1 MKVFP
6 GITILASILAVFLQ
20 QPLLAAPVA
29 VPKDLQDWQPWVL
42 DGHEAHSCP
51 YFSSAEPNED
61 DSHVCAW
68 PARLNLDLNAHG
80 GKFSQAWQLYSE
92 SWVPLPGSKEHWPQG
107 VTVNGKSAAVVERG
121 GVPQLRLVAGSYQL
135 AGSFSWESRPESLAV
150 PAQAGLVALSLDGR
164 VLPQA
169 DRPDGAVWLGKR
181 RGAEQAQSLVVQVY
195 RLLEDQLPA
204 RLITQIRVQ
213 VAGDGREEVFS
224 TVLPAG
230 FTPMSLNSTLPAR
243 IDGDGRLRV
252 QVRAGNWEIN
262 LAARGADSAQKIVV
276 PAVNGVW
283 PKQEVWSYSA
293 DDRLRVSAIEG
304 AEGID
309 PVQANVQPGWR
320 QYPAFRLAPG
330 GALQVIE
337 RSRGLSVQDANKLSL
352 RRAVYLDFDHS
363 GYTVVDQL
371 SGQMRTGWRLDMMQ
385 PYSLESASHG
395 GENLLVTQGSSA
407 GQSGIELRS
416 PQFALETIGR
426 LHAAGGSVPA
436 TGWSERFEQVAGVL
450 HLPPGHRLLAALGAD
465 SAPGAWIERWGLLD
479 LFLLLI
485 SGAIA
490 LRLHGPVFAAV
501 TLVAVALVHQENS
514 LLVWLLLY
522 VLVAVAALRVAPRG
536 WPHTA
541 LYWIRNALYALLV
554 LALVPFA
561 VMQVR
566 YAVYPQLA
574 DAEPYGFAALGKA
587 ATAPAADAEPAPLE
601 QIVVTGA
608 RADRP
613 PPPEVPSAD
622 AVSEEVQTP
631 EAVNMPVSSAPAS
644 NPYGAISMYKRS
656 VASSLQRYAPG
667 SLVQSGPG
675 RPRWSFVRYD
685 YSWSGPVETGQSVHF
700 LVLTPFW
707 VSLWRVLGVVLMVW
721 IALALL
727 RGSGE
732 LPAQWQRLL
741 TWRRGGAS
749 ATALLMLLFAAP
761 DSRAGSTPDTALLK
775 ELQTRLLRAPECEP
789 SCADIQSAGVILQPA
804 NLEVQ
809 LQISALTTVAVPLPA
824 AAGRFEPETLSIDG
838 TPVAGVYRDSTH
850 RYWIALKPGAHQV
863 RVAGRLPPADSIQLL
878 FPLVPHGI
886 VVSGSGWDVSGINEG
901 RLVANTLE
909 LVRRRVA
916 AGGAEGAETSAQFPA
931 FVRVRRDFQ
940 FDLDWSIATTAQRL
954 APEKG
959 GFTLQLPLLAGESVL
974 TPGMEARGGKN
985 VLVGFDS
992 SAGSVSWQSGLA
1004 HSDSFTL
1011 TAPKGSAWTEVWSFN
1026 ISPMWRVEFNGLPA
1040 VNPENLDPSNWSYEY
1055 HPRPGESLTLKVS
1068 RPVAASG
1075 ATLAIDN
1082 VELSSQVGKR
1092 ATESSLSMG
1101 YRSTQGGRHTLQL
1114 PLDAQVSAV
1123 SVDGNPV
1130 QVRPDR
1136 GELPLAVLPGAHRIE
1151 VEWQRDTGASLL
1163 TRAPAVNL
1171 GSASSNIILALHMP
1185 ADRWVLFAGG
1195 AGVGPAILYWGELL
1209 VFIALAALLSRS
1221 RHSPLKMHEW
1231 LLLGLGLSTFSWSVL
1246 LLFAVWVFAIRW
1258 RTQANTAAI
1267 ADTRFNLMQLLL
1279 ILLSVATVLSVVA
1292 AIPNALLATPD
1303 MRIAGGGQ
1311 SADGLSWF
1319 NDLAAGA
1326 LPTPWV
1332 LSLSLWWYKL
1342 AMLLWALW
1350 LAFALVR
1357 WVPMAWH
1364 GLTAG
1369 GFWRRAR
1376 TDTGAA
1382 SAEP

>member
-1 MKVFP
+1 M
-6 GITILASILAVFLQ
+6 FLL
-20 QPLLAAPVA
+20 QPLLAAPVV

-42 DGHEAHSCP
+42 DGHEAHACP
-51 YFSSAEPNED
+51 YFSSAEPSKD

-92 SWVPLPGSKEHWPQG
+92 SWVPLPGDKEHWPQG
-107 VTVNGKSAAVVERG
+107 VTVNGKSAAVVERE

-135 AGSFSWESRPESLAV
+135 AGNFSWESRPESLAV
-150 PAQAGLVALSLDGR
+150 PAQTGLVALSLDGR

-181 RGAEQAQSLVVQVY
+181 RGAEQAQSLDVQVY

-204 RLITQIRVQ
+204 RLVTQIRLQ
-213 VAGDGREEVFS
+213 VAGEGREELLS
-224 TVLPAG
+224 TALPAG
-230 FTPMSLNSTLPAR
+230 FTPLSLHSALPAR
-243 IDGDGRLRV
+243 IDADGRLRV
-252 QVRAGNWEIN
+252 QARAGNWVIT
-262 LAARGADSAQKIVV
+262 LAARGADSAQKIAL

-283 PKQEVWSYSA
+283 PRQEVWSYSA

-309 PVQANVQPGWR
+309 PAQANVPAEWR
-320 QYPAFRLAPG
+320 QYPTFRLAPG
-330 GALQVIE
+330 GTLQVVE
-337 RSRGLSVQDANKLSL
+337 RSRGLSVQDGNKLSL
-352 RRAVYLDFDHS
+352 NRQIYLDFDHS
-363 GYTVVDQL
+363 GYTVVDAL
-371 SGQMRTGWRLDMMQ
+371 SGQMRRAWRLDMNQ
-385 PYSLESASHG
+385 PYSVESARG
-395 GENLLVTQGSSA
+395 GGANLLVTQGDGA

-416 PQFALETIGR
+416 PQISLETIGR
-426 LHAAGGSVPA
+426 LHASGGSVPA
-436 TGWSERFEQVAGVL
+436 TGWSERFERVAGVL
-450 HLPPGHRLLAALGAD
+450 HLPPGHRLLAVLGAD

-490 LRLHGPVFAAV
+490 LRLHGRVFAAL
-501 TLVAVALVHQENS
+501 TLGAVALVHQENS

-554 LALVPFA
+554 LSLVPFA

-574 DAEPYGFAALGKA
+574 DLDSVAYVTADAA
-587 ATAPAADAEPAPLE
+587 APASAPVADRGRLE
-601 QIVVTGA
+601 EIVVTGA
-608 RADRP
+608 RADKP
-613 PPPEVPSAD
+613 PPPEAPAAD
-622 AVSEEVQTP
+622 AVANKLDLPKS
-631 EAVNMPVSSAPAS
+631 VNMPVAAAPPSEAVD
-644 NPYGAISMYKRS
+644 NPYGLSGLYKPS
-656 VASSLQRYAPG
+656 VVSLLQRYAPG

-675 RPRWSFVRYD
+675 RPRWIFVSYG

-700 LVLTPFW
+700 LVLRPFW
-707 VSLWRVLGVVLMVW
+707 VSLWRVLGVVLMAW

-732 LPAQWQRLL
+732 LPARWQRLL
-741 TWRRGGAS
+741 TWRRGS
-749 ATALLMLLFAAP
+749 ATAAALLMLLFAAP
-761 DSRAGSTPDTALLK
+761 DARAASTPDPALLK
-775 ELQTRLLRAPECEP
+775 ELETRLLRAPECEP
-789 SCADIQSAGVILQPA
+789 SCADIQSARVTLQPA
-804 NLEVQ
+804 SLEVQ
-809 LQISALTTVAVPLPA
+809 LQVSALTTVAVPLPA

-838 TPVAGVYRDSTH
+838 APVAGVYRDSAH
-850 RYWIALKPGAHQV
+850 QYWIALKPGAHQV

-901 RLVANTLE
+901 RLIANTIE

-916 AGGAEGAETSAQFPA
+916 AGGADGAETSAQFPA
-931 FVRVRRDFQ
+931 FVRVRREFQ

-1004 HSDSFTL
+1004 HSDGFTL

-1026 ISPMWRVEFNGLPA
+1026 ISPMWRVAFSGLPA
-1040 VNPENLDPSNWSYEY
+1040 VSPENADPSNWSYEF

-1068 RPVAASG
+1068 RPIAARG

-1082 VELSSQVGKR
+1082 VELGSQVGKR
-1092 ATESSLSMG
+1092 ATESSLILN

-1114 PLDAQVSAV
+1114 PPDAQVSAV

-1130 QVRPDR
+1130 QVRPER
-1136 GELPLAVLPGAHRIE
+1136 GELPLAVLPGAHRIQ
-1151 VEWQRDTGASLL
+1151 VDWQRDTGARLL

-1171 GSASSNIILALHMP
+1171 GSASSNISIDMHVP

-1209 VFIALAALLSRS
+1209 VFITLAVLLSRS

-1279 ILLSVATVLSVVA
+1279 ILLSVGTVLSVVA

-1303 MRIAGGGQ
+1303 MRIAGSGQ
-1311 SADGLSWF
+1311 SANGLSWF

-1369 GFWRRAR
+1369 GFWRRAK
-1376 TDTGAA
+1376 TGTAAA